1 VAIPAFILGGI
12 IDWPDGLVMAVA
24 AILGGYAG
32 AAVARRMKPAHLR
45 PVMVGLAWAMTL
57 YFFLR

>member
-1 VAIPAFILGGI
+1 
-12 IDWPDGLVMAVA
+12 MAVA

-32 AAVARRMKPAHLR
+32 AAVARRMAPEHLR
-45 PVMVGLAWAMTL
+45 PVMVGLAWAMTV